1 MSDFSKYRRGSMRDK
16 AKRLT
21 STDPHQKV
29 DASSWTPPEPLD
41 ADIKTGLRPISKRA
55 FKRGGKV
62 SGMAKH
68 RADRK
73 PRKSGGEA
81 SEWMKAKI
89 NRNVKD
95 ANEERKGIKHVGG
108 MKRGGRSRHANGDR
122 VDPIGQYLKDNP
134 GPDYT
139 PPPHDGGS
147 VPMPRPR
154 PQGREVQP
162 TDLYTPDQIRRI
174 ESQKK
179 HGGKA
184 AHPDVAADKA
194 LIRKMVKKEARTG
207 RKEGGSVKWIQKA
220 IKHPGAL
227 HKSMHVAA
235 GEKIPAKKL
244 TKASHSTNPTLAK
257 RARLA
262 ITLKKMHHKVGG
274 KAVGTIADYIG
285 SRPTGGR
292 TARAAGGR
300 TKGKTN
306 VNIIIAAGRHPQDQQ
321 MQAGVPPMPIRP
333 AGAMPVPVGAAPGA
347 MGAMG
352 AMGAATAP
360 APVMGGMP
368 PVPPPGLGMPRK
380 AGGRVGHR
388 TYRSYK
394 DMDAGSGGGLGRL
407 EKTEI
412 EKRKR

>member
-1 MSDFSKYRRGSMRDK
+1 MSDFSKYRRGAMRDK

-95 ANEERKGIKHVGG
+95 ANEERAGIKHVGG
-108 MKRGGRSRHANGDR
+108 MKRGGRKGHMAGGD
-122 VDPIGQYLKDNP
+122 IGSMLRDADTRERERQIEERRRQEREMPMQPSPYSDEDRAGMDALVRR
-134 GPDYT
+134 T
-139 PPPHDGGS
+139 
-147 VPMPRPR
+147 VPMRKR
-154 PQGREVQP
+154 
-162 TDLYTPDQIRRI
+162 
-174 ESQKK
+174 
-179 HGGKA
+179 GGKA

-194 LIRKMVKKEARTG
+194 LIRKMVKPEARTG

-227 HKSMHVAA
+227 HKSLHVAP

-244 TKASHSTNPTLAK
+244 TKATHSANPTLAK

-262 ITLKKMHHKVGG
+262 ITLKKLHHKHGG
-274 KAVGTIADYIG
+274 SAVGTIADYIG

-306 VNIIIAAGRHPQDQQ
+306 INIVIAAGRRPEDQQ

-352 AMGAATAP
+352 AATAP
-360 APVMGGMP
+360 APIMGGMP

-380 AGGRVGHR
+380 AGGKVGHR
-388 TYRSYK
+388 SYRSYK
-394 DMDAGSGGGLGRL
+394 DMDAGAGSGLGRL
-407 EKTEI
+407 KKSEI
-412 EKRKR
+412 QKHKK